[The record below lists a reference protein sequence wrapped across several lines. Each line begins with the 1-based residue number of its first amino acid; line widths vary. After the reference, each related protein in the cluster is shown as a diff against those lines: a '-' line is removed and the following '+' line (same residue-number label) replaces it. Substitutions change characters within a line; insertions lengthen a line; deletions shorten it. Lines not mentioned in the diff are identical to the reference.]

1 MTTQHPRRAGFTL
14 VELMVAMALAVI
26 LAGLAVGVVYSTG
39 AIGSQRVVGAA
50 DRVSGWLMTAKQ
62 RAIRDGNAQGVRF
75 YLDGNTVTEA
85 QYIEKPPQPIV
96 PNSDGDPNG
105 ARIALRYELDGSGT
119 AIDPAKQAVFYIPGT
134 DGDPLDPSGSPTVG
148 VDDYLMLSEFATSY
162 RITSIATATT
172 TLNIGSTPTTARQ
185 IFLAD
190 VPDLAAGHSSD
201 PNEITHISYLFAF
214 EPQPRP
220 LFGEPI
226 LQVGEDAALDYRTTP
241 ATTTAGVIASSGYFD
256 VMFASNGQMSGNGST
271 SIVALWVRDPA
282 KSADPFDFANAGEQV
297 LIAIYPKTGS
307 ISTTLVNPDSADPH
321 KNAREGINAG
331 L

>member
-1 MTTQHPRRAGFTL
+1 MTSQHPRRAGFTL

-75 YLDGNTVTEA
+75 YVNGNTVTEA
-85 QYIEKPPQPIV
+85 QYIEKPPRPIV
-96 PNSDGDPNG
+96 PNPIGDPQG
-105 ARIALRYELDGSGT
+105 ARIVFRYRDTDSSGT
-119 AIDPAKQAVFYIPGT
+119 IENGEKEVFYFPGNR
-134 DGDPLDPSGSPTVG
+134 PPPSIFSGTVNTG
-148 VDDYLMLSEFATSY
+148 DYLMLSEFGTSY
-162 RITSIATATT
+162 RLEGTAAATVQLGGTSQTVTQLT
-172 TLNIGSTPTTARQ
+172 
-185 IFLAD
+185 LAD
-190 VPDLAAGHSSD
+190 FPDLGAGHSTSGG
-201 PNEITHISYLFAF
+201 PEATHVTYGFAF
-214 EPQPRP
+214 QPQPRP

-226 LQVGEDAALDYRTTP
+226 LQVGEDAAVDYRTTP
-241 ATTTAGVIASSGYFD
+241 GTTVGVNAPFGYFD

-282 KSADPFDFANAGEQV
+282 KTANPFDFANAGEQV